1 MHDRRSAHTVPHR
14 TVTVLIAKK
23 TRRPGESEFG
33 MSAHKKRLAGRSR
46 GRGEFPRDHRTR
58 GGFQGLS
65 KILLVLDKNQVV
77 LLGRYNARH
86 GAYLN
91 TPIAAQ
97 PRLHSVSNL
106 LQ

>member
-1 MHDRRSAHTVPHR
+1 MHDRRGVHALPHR
-14 TVTVLIAKK
+14 TVTLLIAKK

-46 GRGEFPRDHRTR
+46 GRGEFPRDYRTR
-58 GGFQGLS
+58 GRFQGLS
-65 KILLVLDKNQVV
+65 KVLFVLDKNQVV

-86 GAYLN
+86 GPYLN
-91 TPIAAQ
+91 TPIAVQ

>member
-1 MHDRRSAHTVPHR
+1 MHDRRSAHPLPHR

-23 TRRPGESEFG
+23 TRRPSESEFG
-33 MSAHKKRLAGRSR
+33 MSAHKKSLAGRSR
-46 GRGEFPRDHRTR
+46 GGAQFPRDYHTR
-58 GGFQGLS
+58 GGFQGFS

-86 GAYLN
+86 GPDLN